1 MRATNSLDAALP
13 TGAESPIPFP
23 YDIAFVDTDTSDA
36 VRGQI
41 EEHLARLSHFYDRIT
56 YARVNVRVP
65 HKHGGFR
72 MFHIHVEVDV
82 PGRRLAATREP
93 ELDDKHTEPR
103 LAIRDAFH
111 KVTRQLEDFVKQRN
125 EKKGHARH
133 H

>member
-1 MRATNSLDAALP
+1 MRVTNSLDSSLP
-13 TGAESPIPFP
+13 SGAETSIPFP

-36 VRGQI
+36 VRDQI
-41 EEHLARLSHFYDRIT
+41 EEHLGRLTHFYDRIT

-65 HKHGGFR
+65 HKHGGVR
-72 MFHIHVEVDV
+72 MFHIHIEVDV

-93 ELDDKHTEPR
+93 ELNDKHCDPR

-111 KVTRQLEDFVKQRN
+111 KITRQLEDFVKQRN
-125 EKKGHARH
+125 EKKGPRH